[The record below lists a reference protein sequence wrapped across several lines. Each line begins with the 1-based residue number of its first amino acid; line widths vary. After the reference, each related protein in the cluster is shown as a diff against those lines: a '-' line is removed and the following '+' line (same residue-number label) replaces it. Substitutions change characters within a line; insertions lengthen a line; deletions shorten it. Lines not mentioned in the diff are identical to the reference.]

1 MAHDNLWINIYSFYH
16 CSWDAGLV
24 SFSSFYSNQ
33 NGYVD
38 LVFNLRQIE
47 EVALKNQK
55 DKSLKNYS
63 QVLCFDRGI
72 SVKAGKSCIGSIN
85 QILV

>member
-16 CSWDAGLV
+16 YSWDADLV

-33 NGYVD
+33 KGYVH

-47 EVALKNQK
+47 EVALKNQE
-55 DKSLKNYS
+55 DKSFKNYS
-63 QVLCFDRGI
+63 KVLCFDHGI
-72 SVKAGKSCIGSIN
+72 SVKARKSCFGSIN